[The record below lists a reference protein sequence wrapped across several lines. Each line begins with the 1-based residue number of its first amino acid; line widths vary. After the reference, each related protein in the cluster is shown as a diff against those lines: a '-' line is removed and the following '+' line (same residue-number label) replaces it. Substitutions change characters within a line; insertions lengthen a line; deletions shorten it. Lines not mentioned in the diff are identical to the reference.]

1 MQRPDRV
8 LVSLFGLDALALIG
22 LLILAAAIAIAVAD
36 SAVFWLACLGAA
48 VTVAAVA
55 GRYLIVR
62 KLRPLSQRIS
72 IRS

>member
-8 LVSLFGLDALALIG
+8 LASWFGLDALALMG
-22 LLILAAAIAIAVAD
+22 LLILAAAIAIAVVE

-55 GRYLIVR
+55 GRSLVIR

-72 IRS
+72 IGS